1 MTRFINRTEIHVL
14 TSAALAIAVLSLAA
28 VGFEGAPPQS
38 QDFAYYMLVLSYAP
52 DFCAEPGG
60 QKTPQECGAGRH
72 VGFVVHGLWP
82 QGETDR
88 GPQDCGGG
96 PVATSIVNSMLNY
109 IPTKSLIQHEWTAHG
124 TCTGLSAMDYFGLVR
139 KARDSVQIPSDYQQ
153 PSAGID
159 VTPADFQSKF
169 AATNPSFPAA
179 AFRTSCYK
187 DSRLEEARICFDKS
201 LVARACGVSA
211 GECGAPKVTLLPVH

>member
-1 MTRFINRTEIHVL
+1 MTRFIKRTEVHVL
-14 TSAALAIAVLSLAA
+14 LSAASAIAILSLA
-28 VGFEGAPPQS
+28 VVCSKGAPPQS

-60 QKTPQECGAGRH
+60 NRTPQECGSGRH

-88 GPQDCGGG
+88 GPENCGGG
-96 PVATSIVNSMLNY
+96 PVATAIVNSMLSY

-124 TCTGLSAMDYFGLVR
+124 TCSGLGAADYFALVR

-153 PSAGID
+153 PSAGIE
-159 VTPADFQSKF
+159 VSPADFQSKF
-169 AATNPSFPAA
+169 ASANPSFPAD

-187 DSRLEEARICFDKS
+187 DSRLEEARICFTKD
-201 LVARACGVSA
+201 LAARSCGVSA
-211 GECGAPKVTLLPVH
+211 GECSAPKITLLPVR